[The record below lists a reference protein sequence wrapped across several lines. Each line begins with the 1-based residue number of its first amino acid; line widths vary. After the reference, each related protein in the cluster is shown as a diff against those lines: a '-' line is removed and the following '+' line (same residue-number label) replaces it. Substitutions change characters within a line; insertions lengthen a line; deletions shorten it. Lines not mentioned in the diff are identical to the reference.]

1 MSSIRRMTAE
11 DILSLNLTNLDP
23 LTENYDLNFYLQYLM
38 EWPSL
43 FNIVQDMNGS
53 ILGYIMGKTEEQPP
67 ELKSSPHYTPWH
79 GHVTALT
86 VAPAW
91 RRLGYASRLTESL
104 ERASDSQN
112 AWFVDLYVRASN
124 KIAVDMYQK
133 MGYTVFRRVKN
144 YYCDDP
150 SGMSEEGED
159 AFDMRKPCSRDKDL
173 IHWRKEGGENFLVS
187 PEDVY

>member
-1 MSSIRRMTAE
+1 
-11 DILSLNLTNLDP
+11 
-23 LTENYDLNFYLQYLM
+23 
-38 EWPSL
+38 
-43 FNIVQDMNGS
+43 
-53 ILGYIMGKTEEQPP
+53 MGKTEEQPP

-124 KIAVDMYQK
+124 KIALEMYQK
-133 MGYTVFRRVKN
+133 MG
-144 YYCDDP
+144 
-150 SGMSEEGED
+150 
-159 AFDMRKPCSRDKDL
+159 
-173 IHWRKEGGENFLVS
+173 
-187 PEDVY
+187 